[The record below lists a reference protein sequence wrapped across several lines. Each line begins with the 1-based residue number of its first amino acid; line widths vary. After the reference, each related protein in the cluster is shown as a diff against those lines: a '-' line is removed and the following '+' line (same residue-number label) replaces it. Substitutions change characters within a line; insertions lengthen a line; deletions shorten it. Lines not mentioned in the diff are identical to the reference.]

1 MWGKSSR
8 DCYSEVVGWVG
19 WARLWD
25 VVLVSG
31 GKAVRGMQML
41 SRIMKR
47 RSTMSKA
54 ALQCSVLDHILDHH
68 GEELFLEPA
77 FDANKLLT
85 LLEQLHLDFLAKF
98 RNFVCLGLLCKHT
111 HVGFIN

>member
-1 MWGKSSR
+1 M
-8 DCYSEVVGWVG
+8 
-19 WARLWD
+19 
-25 VVLVSG
+25 
-31 GKAVRGMQML
+31 
-41 SRIMKR
+41 
-47 RSTMSKA
+47 STT

-98 RNFVCLGLLCKHT
+98 RDFVCLALLCKRT
-111 HVGFIN
+111 DVGFIN

>member
-1 MWGKSSR
+1 MEEETNHVHGSP
-8 DCYSEVVGWVG
+8 
-19 WARLWD
+19 
-25 VVLVSG
+25 
-31 GKAVRGMQML
+31 
-41 SRIMKR
+41 
-47 RSTMSKA
+47 
-54 ALQCSVLDHILDHH
+54 SVLSAGSHHH

-98 RNFVCLGLLCKHT
+98 VCLALLCKCT